1 MKLKDFV
8 KTTLVEI
15 VEGVK
20 EAQEVVAHTFSGA
33 MINPPIESNE
43 TAKRTGTHV
52 YLESQVKDIHFD
64 VAVAAREEA
73 SMKPGGGISIVVLKA
88 GVEGEVS
95 YENTAVNRIR
105 FKVPIVLP
113 HAEMAEEVAQTD

>member
-1 MKLKDFV
+1 MELKEFV

-15 VEGVK
+15 VGGVE
-20 EAQEVVAHTFSGA
+20 EAQKVVAHTFSGA

-52 YLESQVKDIHFD
+52 YIQSQVKDVDFD

-73 SMKPGGGISIVVLKA
+73 GMKPGVGISIVVLKA

-113 HAEMAEEVAQTD
+113 NAEMAEEVAQTD

>member
-1 MKLKDFV
+1 M
-8 KTTLVEI
+8 
-15 VEGVK
+15 EGVK
-20 EAQEVVAHTFSGA
+20 EAQEVVARTFSGA

-52 YLESQVKDIHFD
+52 YLQSQVRDVDFD

-73 SMKPGGGISIVVLKA
+73 GIKPGGGISIVVLKA

-95 YENTAVNRIR
+95 YENTAVNCIR

-113 HAEMAEEVAQTD
+113 NPEAAEDNAWTD

>member
-1 MKLKDFV
+1 MKLRDFV
-8 KTTLVEI
+8 KTTLIEI
-15 VEGVK
+15 VEGVM
-20 EAQEVVAHTFSGA
+20 EAQQLVAHTFSGA

-52 YLESQVKDIHFD
+52 YIQSQIKDVDFD

-113 HAEMAEEVAQTD
+113 NPEAAEDDAQTD

>member
-52 YLESQVKDIHFD
+52 YLQSQVRDVDFD
-64 VAVAAREEA
+64 VAVAAREEVG
-73 SMKPGGGISIVVLKA
+73 MKPGGGISIVVLKA
-88 GVEGEVS
+88 GVEGELS

-113 HAEMAEEVAQTD
+113 CAEMAEDNARGD